1 MGFSLRVEGPCSPK
15 ESLLDY
21 KSDAG
26 QTAGRTFLIE
36 RVERPQKAGL
46 VKSLQLADTDTQ
58 LLRGRLRAGGPV
70 STQKISFVFVFK
82 AKRT

>member
-15 ESLLDY
+15 DSLDY

-26 QTAGRTFLIE
+26 QRAGRTLLIE

-46 VKSLQLADTDTQ
+46 VKSLQKHSCSE
-58 LLRGRLRAGGPV
+58 GGSELGGLCPH
-70 STQKISFVFVFK
+70 
-82 AKRT
+82 RR